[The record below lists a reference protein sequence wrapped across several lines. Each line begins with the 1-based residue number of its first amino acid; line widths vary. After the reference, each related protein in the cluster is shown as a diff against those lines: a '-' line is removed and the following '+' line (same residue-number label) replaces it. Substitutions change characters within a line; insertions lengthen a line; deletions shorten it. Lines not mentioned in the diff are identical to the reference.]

1 MFTHIFYSGFNS
13 NCYCCSRTATKI
25 AQMEAKL
32 RQLESST
39 ESTLQSSRP
48 LHPSLPLKPQLG
60 PVEPQSGLAQRGLKS
75 KSIKGSWS
83 VQPDE
88 SPPSL
93 LKFKTPS
100 ALTSPTLSSAA
111 AKLSNRPKVKLLG
124 VKIKP
129 KDKDKPTTTATPAL
143 KLDS

>member
-1 MFTHIFYSGFNS
+1 MEIGRPTTLSLLKSGPL
-13 NCYCCSRTATKI
+13 RPLGTATKI

-48 LHPSLPLKPQLG
+48 LHPSLPLKPQSG
-60 PVEPQSGLAQRGLKS
+60 PLEPQSGLAQRGLKS

-83 VQPDE
+83 DE
-88 SPPSL
+88 SPPSV

-100 ALTSPTLSSAA
+100 ALTPPTLSSAA